1 MSASL
6 TDTMW
11 DSVAAVPELRP
22 DALSKTHCGDWKLL
36 RKLGAGEFAQVQGC
50 QRRGDSTIYA
60 CKHIDK
66 SALSRSTHDA
76 SEQLYFVVLVVPV
89 FKLPMLQRCW
99 NDGPK

>member
-50 QRRGDSTIYA
+50 QRRGDSTLYA

-66 SALSRSTHDA
+66 SKLVCTSNIKRTLRRVHRVGTEITAMRSLHH
-76 SEQLYFVVLVVPV
+76 
-89 FKLPMLQRCW
+89 K
-99 NDGPK
+99 